1 VVPFFA
7 GKWYQFRPALKKSSI
22 YVLLSFAV
30 LIIFSCSSTPKVN
43 LDAELKTLRQM
54 DNGWSM
60 VCASKD
66 ANSYMTFYDKDAMV
80 IDFNGQVTKDKD
92 ALLKSTKEEFALPG
106 ISITFNNENA
116 SIAECGDIGYTTG
129 TWDMNWD
136 DDKGEQMKAHG
147 PYLVIWKKQID
158 GSWKAIVDSYWKA
171 Q

>member
-1 VVPFFA
+1 M
-7 GKWYQFRPALKKSSI
+7 KSSI
-22 YVLLSFAV
+22 LVVLSYAGF
-30 LIIFSCSSTPKVN
+30 IFSSCNNTPKIN
-43 LDAELKTLRQM
+43 LDAELKALRQM
-54 DNGWSM
+54 DNDWSM
-60 VCASKD
+60 VCATKD
-66 ANSYMTFYDKDAMV
+66 ADRYMTFYDKDATV

-92 ALLKSTKEEFALPG
+92 ALLKGMREQYAIPG
-106 ISITFNNENA
+106 ISMTFHNENA

-136 DDKGEQMKAHG
+136 DDKGEQMKAQG